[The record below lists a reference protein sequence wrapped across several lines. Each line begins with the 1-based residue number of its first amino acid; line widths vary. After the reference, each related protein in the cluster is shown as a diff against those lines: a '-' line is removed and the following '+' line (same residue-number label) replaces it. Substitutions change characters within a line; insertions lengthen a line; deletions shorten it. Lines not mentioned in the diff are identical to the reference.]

1 MIRKTMKRL
10 GALGSGALVAGSL
23 LMGMSQSAVAEDAQ
37 YEWPRFFNIVTP
49 IVGTANHSLAVAW
62 SSEFSA
68 QTRARARVLPGPN
81 GFTRSAWLKTGEGS
95 IAMLQASDYFDQ
107 MDAVEGFATVDAGP
121 DDSRVMNINM
131 VTPWGYVV
139 RGDSDIQSIHDIGPG
154 TRIAYAASSSF
165 LLVGIDAL
173 LAYLDLDH
181 SEVRLIEVGNYGAN
195 TAIIAE
201 GRADVAFTS
210 PLSGPSYEAEAG
222 PNSIRWLELPEE
234 SADPEAYARYRA
246 LHTGYVPAVTEA
258 GVTSAKGI
266 RMDHA
271 FQANHV
277 RADEDPE
284 FVYQLYKWMDEN
296 HDSYKDDFTHAHMM
310 TVENMVAFLDE
321 GHLQP
326 LHEGAIRY
334 LDEKGLWTEAY
345 QVRQDALVE
354 MAQER
359 VALYNDAMAAARE
372 QGIRITAG
380 NQPWVDFWADY
391 RAQHGQSEPYGAR
404 VAAIQ

>member
-1 MIRKTMKRL
+1 MFRKTIRSL
-10 GALGSGALVAGSL
+10 GLVSSSALVAGGL
-23 LMGMSQSAVAEDAQ
+23 LFGVSQAAVAEDS
-37 YEWPRFFNIVTP
+37 YEWPRFFNVITP

-62 SSEFSA
+62 TSEFSA
-68 QTRARARVLPGPN
+68 QTSSRSRVLPGPN
-81 GFTRSAWLKTGEGS
+81 GFSRSSWLETGEGR

-107 MDAVEGFATVDAGP
+107 MDGVEGFAAKNAGP
-121 DDSRVMNINM
+121 ADTRVMNVNM
-131 VTPWGYVV
+131 VTPWGYMV
-139 RGDSDIQSIHDIGPG
+139 RGDSDIDSIHDIGPG

-165 LLVGIDAL
+165 LLVGVDAL

-181 SEVRLIEVGNYGAN
+181 DDVTLVEVGNYGAN
-195 TAIIAE
+195 TAIVAE

-222 PNSIRWLELPEE
+222 PNGIRWLELPEASE
-234 SADPEAYARYRA
+234 DPEAYARYRA
-246 LHTGYVPAVTEA
+246 LHTGYVPAETEA

-271 FQANHV
+271 YQTNHV
-277 RADEDPE
+277 RADEDEE

-310 TVENMVAFLDE
+310 TVDNMVNFLNE

-334 LDEKGLWTEAY
+334 LEEKGLWTEAY
-345 QVRQDALVE
+345 QTRQDALVKLAVE
-354 MAQER
+354 REQLFHDAIAAAEAEGIR
-359 VALYNDAMAAARE
+359 VA
-372 QGIRITAG
+372 AG
-380 NQPWVDFWADY
+380 QDEWVQFWADY
-391 RAQHGQSEPYGAR
+391 RADHGHDKSYGAM